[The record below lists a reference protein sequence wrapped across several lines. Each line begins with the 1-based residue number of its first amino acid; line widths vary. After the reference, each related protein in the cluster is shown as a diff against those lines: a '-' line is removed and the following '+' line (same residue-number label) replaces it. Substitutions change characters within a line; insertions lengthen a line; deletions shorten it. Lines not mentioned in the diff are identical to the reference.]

1 MAYQEKKTIG
11 YGTRVSNS
19 AKGIGTGFIL
29 LLAGTVMLWWN
40 EGRAVKTSKMLEEA
54 QGVTVHV
61 DDVSET
67 DPSLNGKLIH
77 ATAFTAT
84 KDSLIDAAFGIGA
97 VAIKL
102 ERRVEYYQWV
112 ENAETET
119 KDKIGGSQ
127 EQITT
132 YTYNKEWV
140 GKPVKSAEFKDPAYQ
155 NSNFT
160 VMDLEDK
167 SYVADNVTFGAY
179 RLPKNLINTISDEI
193 PMELNFSQEQLKQWN
208 GDVKT
213 VIEDMVMPR
222 PDSLA
227 QSSDIEYV
235 HVNNNV
241 LYFGKSPNNPQIGD
255 VSVTFTKVLPGEST
269 VIAQVNGN
277 RLQSFVAKSGK
288 TFSVLTTGA
297 VGLEE
302 MYQNEHKSNSTM
314 TWILRMA
321 GLVLV
326 ILGFKGIFGI
336 LTTLLQVLPFLA
348 DIVGLGVSL
357 VCGVLGFVWSLLVIA
372 LAWLFYRPLIAA
384 ILLAVVIGLIVY
396 LVKRGKDKK
405 KSENP
410 AV

>member
-1 MAYQEKKTIG
+1 
-11 YGTRVSNS
+11 
-19 AKGIGTGFIL
+19 
-29 LLAGTVMLWWN
+29 
-40 EGRAVKTSKMLEEA
+40 MLEDA

-127 EQITT
+127 EQTTT

-160 VMDLEDK
+160 VMNFEDK

-208 GDVKT
+208 SDVRA
-213 VIEDMVMPR
+213 VIEGMVMPR

-241 LYFGKSPNNPQIGD
+241 LYFGKSPRGRKLNC
-255 VSVTFTKVLPGEST
+255 VK
-269 VIAQVNGN
+269 
-277 RLQSFVAKSGK
+277 
-288 TFSVLTTGA
+288 
-297 VGLEE
+297 
-302 MYQNEHKSNSTM
+302 
-314 TWILRMA
+314 A
-321 GLVLV
+321 G
-326 ILGFKGIFGI
+326 F
-336 LTTLLQVLPFLA
+336 A
-348 DIVGLGVSL
+348 
-357 VCGVLGFVWSLLVIA
+357 
-372 LAWLFYRPLIAA
+372 R
-384 ILLAVVIGLIVY
+384 
-396 LVKRGKDKK
+396 
-405 KSENP
+405 
-410 AV
+410 